1 MKVEKKSKEKLLK
14 NKKMNLKGF
23 MNLLHVESSSEDVE
37 EIYWLW
43 EWESY
48 HIKNKFLI
56 FFIRSQR

>member
-37 EIYWLW
+37 EIY
-43 EWESY
+43 
-48 HIKNKFLI
+48 
-56 FFIRSQR
+56 